1 VFVGH
6 DYGGEGRGIDWE
18 TTIGASKRTNKQLRA
33 ETTEAEY
40 VAFRSARD
48 RTLKVPRL
56 LFPSVQVNIDAGRLP
71 KPDANGR
78 RYLRLPIN
86 LFS

>member
-1 VFVGH
+1 
-6 DYGGEGRGIDWE
+6 
-18 TTIGASKRTNKQLRA
+18 
-33 ETTEAEY
+33 
-40 VAFRSARD
+40 
-48 RTLKVPRL
+48 
-56 LFPSVQVNIDAGRLP
+56 VQVNIDAGRLP